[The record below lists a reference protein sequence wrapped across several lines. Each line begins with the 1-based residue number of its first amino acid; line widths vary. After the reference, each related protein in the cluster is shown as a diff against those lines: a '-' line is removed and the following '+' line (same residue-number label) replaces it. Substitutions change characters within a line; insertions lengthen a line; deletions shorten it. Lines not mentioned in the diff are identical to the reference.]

1 VFVRIFFGISHYLY
15 QLSCAGG
22 RSSYRVAAIDHEV
35 GMTLAED
42 QLKSFIGKF
51 DAKIQALIR
60 ATRGAMR
67 KQLATANELVYDNY
81 NFFVIGYCPSERP
94 SDAFVSIAAAANG
107 VSLMFLR
114 GAGLPDPH
122 KLLQG
127 SGKLNRSL
135 KIKSANDLDR
145 RGVRSLISE
154 AAAQAGLPLTAGL

>member
-1 VFVRIFFGISHYLY
+1 
-15 QLSCAGG
+15 
-22 RSSYRVAAIDHEV
+22 
-35 GMTLAED
+35 MTLAED

-51 DAKIQALIR
+51 DAKTQTLIR
-60 ATRGAMR
+60 ATRRAMR

-114 GAGLPDPH
+114 GAGLLDPH

-127 SGKLNRSL
+127 TGKLNRSL
-135 KIKSANDLDR
+135 KIKSATDLDR
-145 RGVRSLISE
+145 QEVRSLISE
-154 AAAQAGLPLTAGL
+154 AAAQAGLPPIAAGKPKLIIRSVSKKQRPRKRTTA